1 MAAVLEIRG
10 LEFGYNG
17 RPLFGGLD
25 LVIRPGELVVVT
37 GRNGA
42 GKSTLLK
49 LVLGLLRPWRGEVRL
64 FGQELRRFRQWR
76 LLGYLPQGTEGTFYR
91 SFPATVAEVV
101 GANLALPHHR
111 RLWPSAVAKERVR
124 QSLAAV
130 ELEALAGRPVDA
142 LSGGQQRRVLLA
154 RALVNGPRL
163 LVLDE
168 PLAGIDREAAEKIVA
183 LLLRLKRETGMAVL
197 LASHDHGGL
206 EAAATRIIRLGGPA
220 GTVSAED
227 CGCEFAV
234 SP

>member
-1 MAAVLEIRG
+1 MAAVVEVRG

-17 RPLFGGLD
+17 RPLLRGLD
-25 LVIRPGELVVVT
+25 FTVRQGELVVVT

-64 FGQELRRFRQWR
+64 FGQELRRFRQWQ

-91 SFPATVAEVV
+91 SFPATVTEVV
-101 GANLALPHHR
+101 AANLALPRHR
-111 RLWPSAVAKERVR
+111 RLLPPSSARERVL

-130 ELEALAGRPVDA
+130 DLKVLAGRTVDS

-154 RALVNGPRL
+154 RALVNGPQL

-168 PLAGIDREAAEKIVA
+168 PLAGVDRQSADKITE
-183 LLLRLKRETGMAVL
+183 LLLRLNREEGLAVL
-197 LASHDHGGL
+197 LASHANGDL
-206 EAAATRIIRLGGPA
+206 EQAATRVIHLNGQAGAAGEIGGITA
-220 GTVSAED
+220 
-227 CGCEFAV
+227 
-234 SP
+234 